1 MLIEV
6 MVGAMILAITTT
18 AVLNGLDGAQKTGGR
33 NKARSVAAALAEQ
46 DQERMKAMPASQL
59 VSYIAT
65 PYSRPV
71 TVNGVSYTVVSSA
84 AYAADAGS
92 VSTGCSASA
101 KTQTNLKI
109 TSTVS
114 SPLTRGNVDLVG
126 LVTPP
131 ASSGFTAG
139 QGRIIVKVVD
149 RDQAPRQGITVAL
162 AGSQSF
168 SEETNA
174 AGCAIFS
181 FVPAGAY
188 NATIQGAPY
197 FIDWDGVGNPVEAV
211 TSTAGQ
217 TTTYGPYEMEE
228 PATINAQ
235 FQTKVGSFAAVSSK
249 SRYIE
254 YNNAKLAVQWPM
266 VDDGTNAANWGTVTT
281 PEIYPFLDGYGVYAG
296 QCSQNQP
303 SAALLQNVS
312 VSPNTATTTN
322 PKIWTPSIN
331 IRVLNAGGT
340 AVPTTTTTIFVTT
353 ADGCSTTYPS
363 QTMTN
368 TTTTT
373 GGGVGA
379 MPEPGFPYGSYKIC
393 AQTTISGT
401 TTHGHADQKT
411 GTSPGVYD
419 TRQTASA
426 TAETAANLVNDTI
439 VNNAQAGVPNIAA
452 NPIYPATPIL
462 PAQLNSII
470 IRLNRNG
477 ACH

>member
-6 MVGAMILAITTT
+6 MVGAVILAITTT

-46 DQERMKAMPASQL
+46 DQERMKAMPPAQL
-59 VSYIAT
+59 VSYITT
-65 PYSRPV
+65 PYSRTV
-71 TVNGVSYTVVSSA
+71 AVNGVNYTVVSSA

-92 VSTGCSASA
+92 VSTGCSATA

-114 SPLTRGNVDLVG
+114 SPLTRGNVDIVG

-131 ASSGFTAG
+131 ASSGFTSG

-149 RDQAPRQGITVAL
+149 RDQAPQPNVPVAL
-162 AGSQSF
+162 AGSTNF

-181 FVPAGAY
+181 FVPAGNY
-188 NATIQGAPY
+188 TATVDGDPY
-197 FIDWDGVGNPVEAV
+197 YVDWDGQGEHSEQV

-217 TTTYGPYEMEE
+217 TTTYGPYEMDE
-228 PATINAQ
+228 PATINAA
-235 FQTKVGSFAAVSSK
+235 FQTKVGSFAAITSK
-249 SRYIE
+249 SRYIS
-254 YNNAKLAVQWPM
+254 YNNAKLAVQWPT
-266 VDDGTNAANWGTVTT
+266 VDDGTTASLWTSVST
-281 PEIYPFLDGYGVYAG
+281 PEVYPFLDGYGVYAG
-296 QCSQNQP
+296 RCSQNAP
-303 SAALLQNVS
+303 SQNVS
-312 VSPNTATTTN
+312 VSPGSATTLSGSSR
-322 PKIWTPSIN
+322 IWTPSIN

-401 TTHGHADQKT
+401 TTHGHADQRT
-411 GTSPGVYD
+411 GTSPGSYD
-419 TRQTASA
+419 SRQTSSA
-426 TAETAANLVNDTI
+426 VAETATNLVNDTI